1 MIGAEREHNVTVWS
15 QSHTASVYQKSKS
28 VWVAVGDYMGERI
41 ETKGSS
47 AGSALTAWK
56 NAATYRGN

>member
-1 MIGAEREHNVTVWS
+1 MLWDKPYTV
-15 QSHTASVYQKSKS
+15 SVDRKSKS

-47 AGSALTAWK
+47 EG
-56 NAATYRGN
+56 AAVKRWREAAQYKGA